1 MMVGLGGRL
10 ALLQEQMKKT
20 PCKRCHL
27 LYNHAIKESCPHCGH
42 LDEAGLQLM
51 LAKRA
56 AGFQKRKTA
65 AKWFFI
71 AAMIIIFLVVLIN
84 I

>member
-1 MMVGLGGRL
+1 MVGLGGRL
-10 ALLQEQMKKT
+10 GVLQEQMKKT

-27 LYNHAIKESCPHCGH
+27 LYNHATRDSCPHCGH

-51 LAKRA
+51 LANRA
-56 AGFQKRKTA
+56 KGYQKRKAA

-71 AAMIIIFLVVLIN
+71 AALIIIFALVLVN